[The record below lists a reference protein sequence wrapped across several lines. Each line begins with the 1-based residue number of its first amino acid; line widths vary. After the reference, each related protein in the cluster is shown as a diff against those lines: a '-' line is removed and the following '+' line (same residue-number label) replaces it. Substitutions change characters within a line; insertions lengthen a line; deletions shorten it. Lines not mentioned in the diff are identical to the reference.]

1 VYSSCLFCHARFG
14 ANDAIEHLPVGRRI
28 AYDAAHGRLWL
39 VCRNCGRWNLTPFD
53 ERWEAIEECERHFVI
68 TRLRV
73 FSDNVGLARLDEGL
87 ELVRIGRPLRP
98 ELAAWRYGSTL
109 ERRHQRRRQH
119 VLGRLGGYGMVAAGP
134 VMALVGGPIGML
146 AYVGAAVA
154 RAVGRHRTA
163 ALKIGFENGEA
174 LELSV
179 PQIQNAL
186 LIRDDT
192 IPEGWAIM
200 VEHLGDT
207 GASRWPSLRN
217 RFDSSEAILMG
228 PDARRAATFLLPCL
242 NPIGGDAEA
251 VSDALHWLEAAG
263 GPERAFRTFTR
274 ARFLRPALESHR
286 TRIATM
292 HAGVRLALEM
302 ALHEEE
308 ERRALAGELSI
319 LEWAWKY
326 EERFAS
332 IADRLGLPDWIQHR
346 LISLHQ
352 PGG

>member
-1 VYSSCLFCHARFG
+1 
-14 ANDAIEHLPVGRRI
+14 
-28 AYDAAHGRLWL
+28 
-39 VCRNCGRWNLTPFD
+39 
-53 ERWEAIEECERHFVI
+53 
-68 TRLRV
+68 
-73 FSDNVGLARLDEGL
+73 
-87 ELVRIGRPLRP
+87 
-98 ELAAWRYGSTL
+98 
-109 ERRHQRRRQH
+109 
-119 VLGRLGGYGMVAAGP
+119 MVAAGP
-134 VMALVGGPIGML
+134 LLALVGGPVGML

-154 RAVGRHRTA
+154 RTVRRHRTT
-163 ALKIGFENGEA
+163 ALTIGFENGEA

-179 PQIQNAL
+179 PQIQSAL

-192 IPEGWAIM
+192 IPDGWAIM
-200 VEHLGDT
+200 VEHLKDAAT
-207 GASRWPSLRN
+207 SHWASIRR

-228 PDARRAATFLLPCL
+228 SDARRAATFLLPCL
-242 NPIGGDAEA
+242 NPLGGDAEA
-251 VSDALHWLEAAG
+251 VTDALHWLEAAG
-263 GPERAFRTFTR
+263 GPDRAFHTFTR

-286 TRIATM
+286 TQIATM

-332 IADRLGLPDWIQHR
+332 IADRLGLPDWVQHR

-352 PGG
+352 PGA